1 VAITYENIFYDRIIN
16 NLHSLI
22 ANEFKIQIY
31 YDEHQGNQSFLITP
45 ISDELEEVNANGQ
58 YRNYSV
64 SISYQLSTSGNY
76 DTNHIKQVALIA
88 ERMKRLIFNN
98 KNYSVSGVNQFFNAE
113 VTNIDY
119 TREEELIGA
128 NLTINVSS
136 LEIVA

>member
-1 VAITYENIFYDRIIN
+1 M
-16 NLHSLI
+16 
-22 ANEFKIQIY
+22 
-31 YDEHQGNQSFLITP
+31 
-45 ISDELEEVNANGQ
+45 
-58 YRNYSV
+58 
-64 SISYQLSTSGNY
+64 
-76 DTNHIKQVALIA
+76 ALIA

>member
-1 VAITYENIFYDRIIN
+1 MAITYENIFYDRIIN